1 MDEDGIR
8 LSMQTNSLVQTCFSL
23 GDVIQLF
30 ERSILSNTLG
40 SHITLLARIRVMS
53 LISIIFEQKKQVS
66 NKSKSNIVKP
76 DRYWDSFF
84 IVDKQPINKN

>member
-1 MDEDGIR
+1 MDEDGVR
-8 LSMQTNSLVQTCFSL
+8 LSMQTNSSAQICFSL
-23 GDVIQLF
+23 GDLMTLF
-30 ERSILSNTLG
+30 ARSILSNTLG
-40 SHITLLARIRVMS
+40 SHITLLARNWEMS
-53 LISIIFEQKKQVS
+53 LKSIILEQKKQVS